1 MTNNL
6 FELLHLV
13 EGMHATACEQNGGV
27 VYIVYPRSVALVL
40 LARRPG

>member
-27 VYIVYPRSVALVL
+27 VYSIHSISPVCGFSF
-40 LARRPG
+40 ART